1 MKRRLS
7 NPLVFTILIV
17 YSVIASILFFQYGLP
32 SLEGKI
38 SQQMYSDSVTYEE
51 AADALGPDD
60 KLITIGGNYLG
71 PLLVLRFF
79 DFNRIVIH
87 YFNLSIIFCS
97 ILIAFRYLNVNRG
110 ILLLAVLS
118 SPLLLFS
125 TFGVNKEVFLLP
137 LSVCLAVFL
146 QRRKAIWLVLA
157 IVTALFVRWQMVL
170 FVLLVFLVT
179 SKLNI
184 FHAKRWTILAVLTV
198 AIAIAYPTLVSGPL
212 EEIEQISVEGAQDE
226 IGTEASGVYPTMQEI
241 QRSYGYVLVVIPKT
255 TQLLVGL
262 LSRFSVSA
270 IELDFWNNFVL
281 MSQSLHNLFLIGLA
295 FSYRRFTFS
304 EDYFFLICIFAIMFA
319 VTPVFAPRYFYPIA
333 IWLALWLSSKNSRS
347 RRRPRRS
354 IVHSGKI
361 ILPD

>member
-38 SQQMYSDSVTYEE
+38 PQQMYADSVTYEE

-60 KLITIGGNYLG
+60 RLITIGGNYLG

-79 DFNRIVIH
+79 DFSRIAIH
-87 YFNLSIIFCS
+87 FFNLSIIFS
-97 ILIAFRYLNVNRG
+97 SVLVAFRHLNVNRG
-110 ILLLAVLS
+110 IFLLAVLS

-125 TFGVNKEVFLLP
+125 TFGVNKEIFLLP

-157 IVTALFVRWQMVL
+157 IITALFVRWQMVL
-170 FVLLVFLVT
+170 FVLLVFSVT
-179 SKLNI
+179 SKMNI
-184 FHAKRWTILAVLTV
+184 FHAKRWTILLVLTV

-212 EEIEQISVEGAQDE
+212 EAIEQISVEGAQDE
-226 IGTEASGVYPTMQEI
+226 LGTEASGVYPRMQEI

-255 TQLLVGL
+255 TQLLIGL
-262 LSRFSVSA
+262 LSRFSLA
-270 IELDFWNNFVL
+270 GIEVDFWNNLVI
-281 MSQSLHNLFLIGLA
+281 MSQSLHNLLLIVVA
-295 FSYRRFTFS
+295 FVHRRFTFS
-304 EDYFFLICIFAIMFA
+304 EDYFFLICTFAIMFA

-333 IWLALWLSSKNSRS
+333 VWLALWLASKDAVSRMRTS
-347 RRRPRRS
+347 HSIGQSVKNMRP
-354 IVHSGKI
+354 
-361 ILPD
+361 D